1 MKKQELIENLKD
13 LRDSYPNND
22 RHDGVRQG
30 LLIAIG
36 AIQNLEEPKKVV
48 IPKFVADWIE
58 EMKQDK
64 RPFYSVMSTLMN
76 KTNHEWAIWKSAN
89 MNFSEI
95 VAQAWLEG
103 FTIVNED
110 GELWKPIENY
120 EGLYEVS
127 NKGNVRS
134 LDRDVQYKKTDF
146 TMKITGID
154 LKPNVLKKG
163 YLQVGLSKSGKLK
176 SMLVHRLVMNAFSP
190 TTNENLQVNHIDG
203 NKENNEVSNLEWV
216 TAIENT
222 NHAYD
227 IGLRD
232 NMIGNNRKLTE
243 DEVLEIIGLY
253 ETGNY
258 TQKELGNKYN
268 VGRNTIGE
276 ILLGKTWGWLTG
288 ITNEV
293 EKEQLYYVLN
303 KHGQTLLVFIG
314 GAVCL
319 SSGYVLRDGNK
330 DKYQLTEK
338 QIKDY
343 DERYWEFAVE
353 VAE

>member
-103 FTIVNED
+103 
-110 GELWKPIENY
+110 Y
-120 EGLYEVS
+120 
-127 NKGNVRS
+127 
-134 LDRDVQYKKTDF
+134 
-146 TMKITGID
+146 
-154 LKPNVLKKG
+154 
-163 YLQVGLSKSGKLK
+163 
-176 SMLVHRLVMNAFSP
+176 
-190 TTNENLQVNHIDG
+190 
-203 NKENNEVSNLEWV
+203 
-216 TAIENT
+216 
-222 NHAYD
+222 
-227 IGLRD
+227 
-232 NMIGNNRKLTE
+232 
-243 DEVLEIIGLY
+243 
-253 ETGNY
+253 
-258 TQKELGNKYN
+258 
-268 VGRNTIGE
+268 
-276 ILLGKTWGWLTG
+276 
-288 ITNEV
+288 EV

-303 KHGQTLLVFIG
+303 KQGKTLLMLMSGEVCTSG
-314 GAVCL
+314 GYAL
-319 SSGYVLRDGNK
+319 SESTFTK
-330 DKYQLTEK
+330 DIYQLTEK

-343 DERYWEFAVE
+343 DERYWQFAVE
-353 VAE
+353 ESDDI